1 MEKNGDKLTPEAFGE
16 MYVTWRLEEG
26 LFSSEDG
33 EKRVTLMDSD
43 MRREIALNDFA
54 REIGAIM
61 MPYLS
66 SHPDVGF
73 DSFRR
78 NLWEMAKI
86 GNVRYHSAKLD
97 DEYPHIQILEAVSS
111 ACASHGDCHPSV
123 MTAYVVLGRNQK
135 IHMHQYA
142 RLKLQT
148 CLKCGIKH
156 LDLNIIY
163 DEDTNPNEIGCI
175 QILMA

>member
-33 EKRVTLMDSD
+33 ERRITLIDSD
-43 MRREIALNDFA
+43 MRRVIALNDFA

-78 NLWEMAKI
+78 NLWEMAKV

-97 DEYPHIQILEAVSS
+97 NEYPRIQILEAVSS
-111 ACASHGDCHPSV
+111 ACASYGDCHPSV
-123 MTAYVVLGRNQK
+123 MTAYVILGRNQK
-135 IHMHQYA
+135 IQMHQYA
-142 RLKLQT
+142 RLKLQV
-148 CLKCGIKH
+148 CIKCGIKH

-163 DEDTNPNEIGCI
+163 NEDTNPNEIGSI
-175 QILMA
+175 QIWMA